1 VTSWGGVGK
10 TSEVLHR
17 QQSARAPQRGEM
29 ARWRE
34 FLKFLC
40 LCCRCEH
47 LIHFA
52 EYPKDGLK
60 IRCTKEILR
69 LFQPRVIFCCQ
80 YLVVL
85 LAIFGYNSS
94 LITKTS
100 SSCGFILYY
109 HISKHIY
116 NYWNIV
122 FKWCRNS
129 VFQLLET

>member
-1 VTSWGGVGK
+1 MGRGLGVQPLRFYIASK
-10 TSEVLHR
+10 AL
-17 QQSARAPQRGEM
+17 APQRGEM

-85 LAIFGYNSS
+85 LAIFG
-94 LITKTS
+94 
-100 SSCGFILYY
+100 
-109 HISKHIY
+109 
-116 NYWNIV
+116 
-122 FKWCRNS
+122 
-129 VFQLLET
+129 